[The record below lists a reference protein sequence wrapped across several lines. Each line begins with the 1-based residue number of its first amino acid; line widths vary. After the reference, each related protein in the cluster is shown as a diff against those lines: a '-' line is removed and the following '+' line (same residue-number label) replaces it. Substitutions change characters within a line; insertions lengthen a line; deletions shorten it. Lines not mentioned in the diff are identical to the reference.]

1 MRKIAVL
8 MGGGKG
14 TRFWPMSVESQPKQF
29 LRITSEKSMLQET
42 ADRVKPVVGEEN
54 IWVVTT
60 SSLAPRVRQE
70 LPFIGERIIEEP
82 FGKNTAPAVLLSMRV
97 LSKNYSDFNVAFL
110 PADHHIRPV
119 EVFVRQLEACF
130 QAASE
135 EIVTMGIPPSR
146 PETGYGYIRVEKE
159 NRREIGG
166 FTFFK
171 ALGFTEKPSRERAE
185 EMLKKGNY
193 FWNSGIFVWNAQIF
207 LQRLAKFSRKFYN
220 IYEEMGRRNLE
231 EVYMRVEAM
240 PIDRAFMEALPS
252 FLMSRAEFHWSDLG
266 SWHSL
271 WEVLKKDP
279 QGNVS
284 VGDAVLHSTSDTL
297 VLTTKKTVVI
307 GVKDLAIVESPHGLL
322 VMRKDA
328 SSHLKKIIEKEV
340 KNDDKM
346 G

>member
-42 ADRVKPVVGEEN
+42 AERVKPVVGEEN

-60 SSLAPRVRQE
+60 SSLADRVRQE
-70 LPFIGERIIEEP
+70 LPFIEDRIIEEP
-82 FGKNTAPAVLLSMRV
+82 FGKNTAPAVLLSMRI
-97 LSKNYSDFNVAFL
+97 LLKEYDDFNVAFL
-110 PADHHIRPV
+110 PADHHIRPA
-119 EVFVRQLEACF
+119 EIFARQLEACF
-130 QAASE
+130 QAATE

-146 PETGYGYIRVEKE
+146 PETGYGYIKVEKE
-159 NRREIGG
+159 KYTKIGG

-185 EMLKKGNY
+185 QMLKEGNY
-193 FWNSGIFVWNAQIF
+193 FWNSGIFVWNAKIF
-207 LQRLAKFSRKFYN
+207 LQKLAKFSPTFYN
-220 IYEEMGRRNLE
+220 IYEEMGRKNLV
-231 EVYMRVEAM
+231 EVYREVEPM
-240 PIDRAFMEALPS
+240 PIDKAFMEALPS
-252 FLMSRAEFHWSDLG
+252 FLMSRAEFSWSDLG

-271 WEVLKKDP
+271 WEVLEKDE

-284 VGDAVLHSTSDTL
+284 MGDAILHEASGTL
-297 VLTTKKTVVI
+297 VVTTKKTVVI

-328 SSHLKKIIEKEV
+328 APHLKKIIEKEV
-340 KNDDKM
+340 KKNDKV